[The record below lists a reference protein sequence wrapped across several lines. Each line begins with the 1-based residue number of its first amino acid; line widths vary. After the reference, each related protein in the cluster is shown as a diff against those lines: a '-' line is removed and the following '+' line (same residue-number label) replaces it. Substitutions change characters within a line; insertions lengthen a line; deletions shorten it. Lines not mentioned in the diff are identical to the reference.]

1 MEIYL
6 ITNKTTGNISRAEK
20 GERMSGIDLG
30 FIKSLPPWV
39 LLGSGMAV
47 GWLRSFW
54 NFFYEHTI
62 NLVSKKVHVSLTIE
76 EQDHQEAFKWINSWT
91 EKHLRK
97 RKIASLRL
105 SRKEA
110 EDSDTDYSV
119 VPGYGFYYFWWKKKL
134 VTFESSK
141 KESTGSVYDKNKLI
155 RTIELKLWGTRSR
168 ELLLDVVEEAMTEF
182 EKDNPKQTLYYT
194 HTSDYWD
201 SHTLRVRP
209 LDTLY
214 LPEGQLASIVED
226 FTSFYASK
234 EKYLRLGIPFRR
246 GYLFYGPPG
255 SGKTT
260 TVQGLAGHFNVKI
273 YIVNLSSGLSASN
286 LTDLLV
292 DCKGP
297 CIVLM
302 EDVDCVGAATAREE
316 TKEVKLGIQTNELL
330 NILDGLVATEDRI
343 VIMTTNHPEKL
354 DRALVRAGR
363 VDRRFHLGYAADPE
377 IQRFH
382 NNASKFYTLPE
393 FPEFRRLLPGECT
406 IADAQAKVFELNSV
420 DKDPEMV

>member
-1 MEIYL
+1 
-6 ITNKTTGNISRAEK
+6 
-20 GERMSGIDLG
+20 
-30 FIKSLPPWV
+30 
-39 LLGSGMAV
+39 
-47 GWLRSFW
+47 
-54 NFFYEHTI
+54 
-62 NLVSKKVHVSLTIE
+62 
-76 EQDHQEAFKWINSWT
+76 
-91 EKHLRK
+91 
-97 RKIASLRL
+97 
-105 SRKEA
+105 
-110 EDSDTDYSV
+110 
-119 VPGYGFYYFWWKKKL
+119 
-134 VTFESSK
+134 
-141 KESTGSVYDKNKLI
+141 
-155 RTIELKLWGTRSR
+155 
-168 ELLLDVVEEAMTEF
+168 MTEF

-226 FTSFYASK
+226 FTAFYASK